1 MRRIAPDCSAPDC
14 GRRDRRARISGFSL
28 IELMVAITLGLLL
41 SIGIVT
47 LFGAT
52 SKTNKV
58 QDALARLQ
66 ENGRYAVTRMTDDLR
81 MTGGQYCGN
90 ASNQGWTTS
99 PNDGPLYPGMSI
111 LVNATGVSNGANG
124 ALPDSGGL
132 LGVVPTPAPPNGV
145 YPLGPADFTRGY
157 DCAPGG
163 GCNPGVP
170 SGAAPDGLPAEGEG
184 DGLRVRGA
192 DVLTIRYQ
200 RGTGWNFAV
209 GAGTPPPL
217 ALTQTVIAGQPADDP
232 LNFVSGDR
240 AVLVT
245 CGGGQIVQVNAAG
258 NAQAQTLTPFGL
270 LNNASYNPANVVGSF
285 DVRAFNFSRDFITVT
300 YYLAYKNDPDTPGRL
315 IPVLY
320 RRANGTQTD
329 ELVQGV
335 ERLDFIYGVQYADA
349 SLHYLNAE
357 EVTNNSAAAGNCS
370 PASPGL
376 GLAAG
381 TTEPNCL
388 WRSIR
393 SIEVHMLLDTID
405 DIALS
410 GADMAYRYT
419 IDGPDMTVPPAADQD
434 MGNGMLA
441 GRMMRREF
449 VALVATRNGNH

>member
-1 MRRIAPDCSAPDC
+1 MSRIGTSAVRSRSPV
-14 GRRDRRARISGFSL
+14 GVAGFSL
-28 IELMVAITLGLLL
+28 IELMVAIALGLLV

-66 ENGRYAVTRMTDDLR
+66 ENGRYAITRVTDDLR
-81 MTGGQYCGN
+81 MAGGQYCGN
-90 ASNQGWTTS
+90 ASNQGWTSSAT
-99 PNDGPLYPGMSI
+99 DGPMYPGMSI
-111 LVNATGVSNGANG
+111 LVNANGVSNGTNG

-132 LGVVPTPAPPNGV
+132 LGVQPASGT

-157 DCAPGG
+157 DCTAGG
-163 GCNPGVP
+163 GCNPTIP
-170 SGAAPDGLPAEGEG
+170 SGAAPNGLPSEGEA
-184 DGLRVRGA
+184 DGQRVRGA

-200 RGTGWNFAV
+200 RGTGWNFTVGV
-209 GAGTPPPL
+209 GAPAPV
-217 ALTQTVIAGQPADDP
+217 ALTQMTIAGQPADDP
-232 LNFVSGDR
+232 INFVSGDR

-258 NAQAQTLTPFGL
+258 NAQAQTLTPTALQNSG
-270 LNNASYNPANVVGSF
+270 SYNPAAAVGSF
-285 DVRAFNFSRDFITVT
+285 DVRAFNFSRDFMTVT
-300 YYLAYKNDPDTPGRL
+300 YYLAYKTDPDTAGRL
-315 IPVLY
+315 IPALY
-320 RRANGTQTD
+320 RRVNGSTTPD

-349 SLHYLNAE
+349 SLHYLNAQQ
-357 EVTNNSAAAGNCS
+357 VTDNSAIAGNCS
-370 PASPGL
+370 PAPPGL
-376 GLAAG
+376 GLIG
-381 TTEPNCL
+381 TATEPNCL

-410 GADMAYRYT
+410 GADMTYRYT
-419 IDGPDMTVPPAADQD
+419 IDSPDPVVPPAAGDD

>member
-1 MRRIAPDCSAPDC
+1 MSTIT
-14 GRRDRRARISGFSL
+14 ARYGARGEDGFSL

-58 QDALARLQ
+58 QESLARLQ
-66 ENGRYAVTRMTDDLR
+66 ENGRYAVTRITDDLR
-81 MTGGQYCGN
+81 MAGGQYCGN
-90 ASNQGWTTS
+90 AASQGWTAS
-99 PNDGPLYPGMSI
+99 ANDGSMYPGMSI
-111 LVNATGVSNGANG
+111 LVNASGASNGANG

-132 LGVVPTPAPPNGV
+132 LGIVPTPAPPTGT

-157 DCAPGG
+157 DCTPG
-163 GCNPGVP
+163 GCNPAIPVGT
-170 SGAAPDGLPAEGEG
+170 APDGLPAEGEA
-184 DGLRVRGA
+184 DGQRVRGA

-200 RGTGWNFAV
+200 HGTGWNFTV
-209 GAGTPPPL
+209 GAGTPATL
-217 ALTQTVIAGQPADDP
+217 ALQQTIIAGQPADDP

-258 NAQAQTLTPFGL
+258 NAQAQTLTPTSL
-270 LNNASYNPANVVGSF
+270 LNGASYNPANAVGSF
-285 DVRAFNFSRDFITVT
+285 DVRAFNFSRDFVTVT

-315 IPVLY
+315 IPALY
-320 RRANGTQTD
+320 RRVNGTTTD
-329 ELVQGV
+329 ELVRGV

-349 SLHYLNAE
+349 SLHYLNAQ
-357 EVTNNSAAAGNCS
+357 EVSANSAAAGTCS
-370 PASPGL
+370 PPPPGL

-410 GADMAYRYT
+410 QADMAYRYT
-419 IDGPDMTVPPAADQD
+419 IDGAGMTVPPAPDQD